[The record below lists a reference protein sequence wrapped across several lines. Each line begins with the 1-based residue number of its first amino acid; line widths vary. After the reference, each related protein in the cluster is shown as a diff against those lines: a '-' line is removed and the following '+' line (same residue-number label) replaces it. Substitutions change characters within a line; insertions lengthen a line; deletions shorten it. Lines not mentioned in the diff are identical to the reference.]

1 LVFLRKREMNM
12 DYFQLIDAMPASV
25 YWKDRDGKYLGCND
39 YMCKMTGYT
48 LKEVIGK
55 TDYLMVWKE
64 QANKLREIDQRV
76 MLTARSSTI
85 IEEFI
90 TIDGILHIFL
100 SSKRPMF
107 DENKKVVGIIGVS
120 IDITEQKKTEELLVD
135 SNKSLRDSLQAKEKF
150 LRNLDHESRNSIQLA
165 HVASNLLMTNW
176 SSLGNNERFELVKEI
191 DHSTTRFCTMINNIF
206 DLSEFVTKEAVLK
219 LGKYSLTKVVKEYVT
234 IFSKQFNCKVEFI
247 PTDND
252 FLVSFDKER
261 ISSVLMNLLLNA
273 KKWSPM
279 ERTISVNLME
289 TLISNY
295 VPAVQCCIKDAGTG
309 IEEDELESVFL
320 PFIQGSKVK
329 NSTGGVGA
337 GLALCNEIIKA
348 HAGEIWAENNLNKG
362 CTFNFT
368 IPMNLPIL

>member
-1 LVFLRKREMNM
+1 
-12 DYFQLIDAMPASV
+12 
-25 YWKDRDGKYLGCND
+25 
-39 YMCKMTGYT
+39 
-48 LKEVIGK
+48 
-55 TDYLMVWKE
+55 
-64 QANKLREIDQRV
+64 
-76 MLTARSSTI
+76 
-85 IEEFI
+85 
-90 TIDGILHIFL
+90 
-100 SSKRPMF
+100 MF
-107 DENKKVVGIIGVS
+107 DEDKNVIGVIGTS
-120 IDITEQKKTEELLVD
+120 IDITEKKKIEELLVYSD
-135 SNKSLRDSLQAKEKF
+135 RSLEESLIAKEKF

-206 DLSEFVTKEAVLK
+206 DLSEFITKEANLK
-219 LGKYSLTKVVKEYVT
+219 LAKHSLTKTVKEYLN
-234 IFSKQFNCKVEFI
+234 IFSKQFNCNVKLEPVS
-247 PTDND
+247 ND
-252 FLVSFDKER
+252 FVVVFDKEK
-261 ISSVLMNLLLNA
+261 IISVLMNLLLNA
-273 KKWSPM
+273 KRWSPT
-279 ERTISVNLME
+279 ERIISINLIE

-362 CTFNFT
+362 CTFNFI